1 MPILTEIE
9 TQNLTLDP
17 ENWDELRTLAHRMV
31 DDMFA
36 QTAALREQPAWQ
48 PMPAHVKRSLTEPL
62 PLDPQPA
69 EQVYEQF
76 AADVMPYTSGNRH
89 PRAWGWVRGN
99 GTPLAMLAEMLS
111 AGINA
116 HLGGGNQAP
125 TLVEEQVL
133 SWLKQIMGMPPSS
146 SGVLTSGGTMANLL
160 GLAVARHARAGFA
173 LREEGLQ
180 GTHPQLMVYCST
192 ETHMWARKSMELLG
206 LGSRSLRQI
215 RVDEN
220 YRIDLA
226 ELKEQ
231 IIEDREA
238 GMQPIAVLAN
248 AGTVNT
254 GAVDDLPALRSLCS
268 EQGLWFHVDGA
279 FGALLKFSS
288 QYKSLVAGAELA
300 DSLAFDLHK
309 WMYLPFEVGCIL
321 VRDAQAHTAAFATP
335 ASYLE
340 GAARGLLADGITFAD
355 RGIELTRGFK
365 ALKVWM
371 SLKTHGAAA
380 YGAMIEQN
388 MHQSEHLAALVDAH
402 PELELLA
409 PRTMNIV
416 CFRYSPRASASADLL
431 NQWNRELVMRLQ
443 ESGEFIVSGT
453 VLDGTYA
460 IRVANTNHR
469 SRMEDFDALVDA
481 TVKLGRIIF
490 MESTD

>member
-1 MPILTEIE
+1 MPTLTEIE
-9 TQNLTLDP
+9 KQNLTLDP
-17 ENWDELRTLAHRMV
+17 ENWDELRALAHRMV

-36 QTAALREQPAWQ
+36 QTATLREQPAWQ
-48 PMPAHVKRSLTEPL
+48 PMPESVRRALDEPL
-62 PLDPQPA
+62 PLGPQSA
-69 EQVYEQF
+69 TAVYEKF
-76 AADVMPYTSGNRH
+76 AANVMPYTSGNRH

-133 SWLKQIMGMPPSS
+133 TWLKLVMGMPPSS

-160 GLAVARHARAGFA
+160 GLAVARHAKAGFDV
-173 LREEGLQ
+173 RDEGLQ
-180 GTHPQLMVYCST
+180 GAHPRLTVYCST

-206 LGSRSLRQI
+206 LGSQSLRRI
-215 RVDEN
+215 PVDAN
-220 YRIDLA
+220 YRMDVGA
-226 ELKEQ
+226 LKKQ
-231 IIEDREA
+231 ITADRNA
-238 GMQPIAVLAN
+238 GMQPIAVLGN

-254 GAVDDLPALRSLCS
+254 GAIDDLPALRSLCD
-268 EQGLWFHVDGA
+268 EENLWFHVDGA
-279 FGALLKFSS
+279 FGALLKFSPE
-288 QYKSLVAGAELA
+288 YKSLVAGAELA

-321 VRDAQAHTAAFATP
+321 VRDAEMHKATFATP

-340 GAARGLLADGITFAD
+340 GAARGLLAGGVTFAD

-388 MHQSEHLAALVDAH
+388 MRQAEHLTALIVAH

-409 PRTMNIV
+409 PRATNVV
-416 CFRYSPRASASADLL
+416 CFRYRAAKAEPRNDL
-431 NQWNRELVMRLQ
+431 NRELVMRLQ

-453 VLDGTYA
+453 VLGGEYA

-469 SRMEDFDALVDA
+469 SRLEDFDGLVA
-481 TVKLGRIIF
+481 AVVKAGRMIAA
-490 MESTD
+490 EPAG